1 MGRSTFQP
9 RYWVPLGLLVV
20 VPVLALV
27 RLAQTVD
34 WRFLAGYAS
43 IVSIAT
49 FAVYGWDKRRAEK
62 GEWRVPEAR
71 LHLMELAGGWAAAY
85 LAQRYFRH
93 KIAKTRYLTVYW
105 SIVAAYE
112 LLTVD
117 YLLGWPIANAIRRL
131 AQ

>member
-1 MGRSTFQP
+1 MG
-9 RYWVPLGLLVV
+9 
-20 VPVLALV
+20 

-49 FAVYGWDKRRAEK
+49 FAAYGWDKRRAEK
-62 GEWRVPEAR
+62 RERRVPEMR
-71 LHLMELAGGWAAAY
+71 LHLMELAGGWAAAF

-93 KIAKTRYLTVYW
+93 KIAKTRYQIVFWL
-105 SIVAAYE
+105 IVAAYE
-112 LLTVD
+112 LLAVN